1 MLNVVKEFS
10 TFHFLH
16 LKVIV
21 EDKEINLNDE
31 INSNNEI
38 MREKS

>member
-21 EDKEINLNDE
+21 EDKEIN
-31 INSNNEI
+31 SNNEI
-38 MREKS
+38 MRERKNES